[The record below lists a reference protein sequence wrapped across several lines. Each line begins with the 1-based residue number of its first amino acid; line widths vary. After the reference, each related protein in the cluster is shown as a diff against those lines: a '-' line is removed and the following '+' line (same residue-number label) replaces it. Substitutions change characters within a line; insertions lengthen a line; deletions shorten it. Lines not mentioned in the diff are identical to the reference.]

1 MLFAGAAAAGA
12 AGVAASAAGTGLLS
26 SPPETVAATPS
37 LTNVERLREPPGA
50 APNPG
55 LSGEVFV

>member
-1 MLFAGAAAAGA
+1 MLFAGAAAASA
-12 AGVAASAAGTGLLS
+12 AGVAAAAAGTGLLS

-37 LTNVERLREPPGA
+37 LTNAERLREPPGA

-55 LSGEVFV
+55 LS